1 MWRHYS
7 GEVGKLI
14 FLCEI
19 SSRYCTSKITEIDY
33 VLTSYSKYEKG
44 MFSETVLTVL
54 QSVLYTKNAGLSIL
68 IALGIYD
75 ILL

>member
-1 MWRHYS
+1 MKRGCS
-7 GEVGKLI
+7 
-14 FLCEI
+14 F
-19 SSRYCTSKITEIDY
+19 
-33 VLTSYSKYEKG
+33 
-44 MFSETVLTVL
+44 ETVLTVL